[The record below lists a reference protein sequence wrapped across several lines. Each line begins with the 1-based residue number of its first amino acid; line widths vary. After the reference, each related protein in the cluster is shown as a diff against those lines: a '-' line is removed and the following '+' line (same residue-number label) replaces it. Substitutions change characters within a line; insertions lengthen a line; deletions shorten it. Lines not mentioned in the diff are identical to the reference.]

1 MSRILLQRFRGT
13 NVKRNKIAAIDVGT
27 TKVCTIIADNSGVAG
42 FRVLGV
48 GISPSHGIHRGLVAN
63 VKEARESIQESV
75 RRAEQVAGSK
85 IESAILG
92 VTGQHIMSTNNQAAV
107 AITRRKQT
115 VHPEDL
121 KRVTAVASSIEI
133 PSERELLHV
142 IPRNYKIDGQE
153 GIDNPVG
160 MHGFRLD
167 VETHII
173 TAAKTSVQ
181 NLAKCINGLGINIDS
196 LVLGHLASA
205 EAVLTED
212 EKRTGVMMADIGGGI
227 TDIAVFKSGTAF
239 HTSLLPVSGYQVT
252 HDISIA
258 LQLPFELAEKIKRNH
273 GSVSS
278 DLSIWQGDKALAQ
291 DGYSVSYKELAEV
304 IKVRIEE
311 LLRLIMLE
319 LPGEDRRKMIPSGL
333 VITGGCANLPGIA
346 ELAEEIIHLPA
357 RIGIPARLDGVSDIL
372 QDPACATGV
381 GLLLWQTRKR
391 DKQDWRVREKTGNR
405 FMTRIAQLMH

>member
-1 MSRILLQRFRGT
+1 
-13 NVKRNKIAAIDVGT
+13 VKRNKITAIDVGT
-27 TKVCTIIADNSGVAG
+27 TKVCTIIADNSGAAG

-48 GISPSHGIHRGLVAN
+48 GITPSHGVHRGLVVN
-63 VKEARESIQESV
+63 IKEARESIRESV
-75 RRAEQVAGSK
+75 SRAEQIAGSK
-85 IESAILG
+85 IESAMVG

-107 AITRRKQT
+107 AITRRKQI

-121 KRVTAVASSIEI
+121 KRVTMVASSIEI
-133 PSERELLHV
+133 PGERELLHV

-167 VETHII
+167 VETHIV

-181 NLAKCINGLGINIDS
+181 NLTKCINSLDINIDG
-196 LVLGHLASA
+196 LVLDHLASA

-212 EKRTGVMMADIGGGI
+212 EKHTGVMMADIGGGI
-227 TDIAVFKSGTAF
+227 TDIAIFNGGTAY

-258 LQLPFELAEKIKRNH
+258 LQLPFELAEKIKRKH
-273 GSVSS
+273 GSVASN
-278 DLSIWQGDKALAQ
+278 LNIWQGDKALNQ
-291 DGYSVSYKELAEV
+291 DGYSVSYKELSEV
-304 IKVRIEE
+304 IRVRVEE

-319 LPGEDRRKMIPSGL
+319 LPDQDRHKLIPSGL
-333 VITGGCANLPGIA
+333 VLTGGCANLPGIV
-346 ELAEEIIHLPA
+346 ELAETVIHLSV
-357 RIGIPARLDGVSDIL
+357 RVGMPARLDGVSDVL

-381 GLLLWQTRKR
+381 GLLLWQAKKR
-391 DKQDWRVREKTGNR
+391 DKQDWRTREKTENR
-405 FMTRIAQLMH
+405 FVNRIAQLLHQ